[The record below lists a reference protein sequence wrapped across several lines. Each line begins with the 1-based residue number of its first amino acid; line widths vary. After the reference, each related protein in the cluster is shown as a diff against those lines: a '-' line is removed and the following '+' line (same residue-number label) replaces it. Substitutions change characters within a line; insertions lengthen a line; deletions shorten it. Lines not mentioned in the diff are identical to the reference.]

1 MERFDSSGPKS
12 FGESFRRIL
21 KGRFTDIRCREYL
34 KPGLLEILND
44 PSIGVMRHNK
54 ICQTRN
60 NFTGI
65 IMISG
70 NAGSRA
76 KYSISTYSIS
86 ENIVGKYMPYI

>member
-21 KGRFTDIRCREYL
+21 RERFSDFRCREYL

-44 PSIGVMRHNK
+44 PSVGVMRHNK

-70 NAGSRA
+70 NAWNRQ
-76 KYSISTYSIS
+76 
-86 ENIVGKYMPYI
+86 